1 MGSKQKKGKSLFN
14 RIIAWL
20 HLWPSLI
27 SGVFLVFICLTGTI
41 IVYCDEI
48 MDWTAGS
55 AKYVTVP
62 ENARRIT
69 DVEIQKIVEE
79 QTDGYKVSDYVFY
92 KDPSRSFRVRAFNPK
107 ERKLSMVYINPY
119 NGEVLK
125 IDNTIFFFF
134 VTAHLHASFLAGEI
148 GHWIV
153 AISTLIFVIGCISG
167 LVLWWPKKWNK
178 TTRQASFT
186 IKWKAKFKRFNYDL
200 HNVYGFYTLLICL
213 ILGITGLIIFI
224 DPMVEAMKKA
234 NGEEIAEFKHVLP
247 QMDESRESK
256 NAVEFAY
263 HILEHEHPEKK
274 MVGIWNFNQQKLGAF
289 VFTSGK
295 IGLKSVENAD
305 LIVYDRY
312 TGEEIAIDKKI
323 LRAEKTEN
331 YVWQLHMGQWWGQF
345 GKLMTF
351 LSGVVATSLPI
362 TGFLIWWGKRKKPK
376 RAMR

>member
-1 MGSKQKKGKSLFN
+1 
-14 RIIAWL
+14 
-20 HLWPSLI
+20 
-27 SGVFLVFICLTGTI
+27 
-41 IVYCDEI
+41 